1 MSRRSGQCLPCLDL
15 ITLITLFN
23 VFRPSLQKCFQTVVD
38 HIVVGVGG
46 REDSCRLTVISSQW
60 WRPVCLQLLLILN
73 TKSCLTIYL
82 LINLPS
88 DLELLHKH

>member
-60 WRPVCLQLLLILN
+60 WRPVCLQLLLIL
-73 TKSCLTIYL
+73 KYL
-82 LINLPS
+82 VLPYNIS
-88 DLELLHKH
+88 SYKPPFGSGITS